1 MSNIPFTLH
10 TQSSTAINV
19 SLLYAA
25 SSKYEGEWSGTPH
38 SHPYA
43 EFFYVLRGEIDF
55 RAEGERYSLHEDDL
69 IVINPDVSHTE
80 RPRGPGTVEYV
91 SFGVEGLCMDPAGSG
106 MWSSC
111 SLFHCRQSR
120 SEVRFFLRLL
130 LAEFENHLPD
140 YEQLC
145 CHAFESFLVFLR
157 RAHPQELTVT
167 APKRTARECS
177 AVKRYIDANFRQPL
191 SLDHLAEV
199 SQLNK
204 YYLAHAFREYI
215 GLSPINYLNSRRVE
229 EARVLLRDTSHSISE
244 IAGIVG
250 FSSQSYFAQVF
261 QKAVGESPGE
271 YRKRL
276 RRGRQEK
283 QE

>member
-1 MSNIPFTLH
+1 MSNIQFTLH
-10 TQSSTAINV
+10 TQGSATISA
-19 SLLYAA
+19 SLLYAT
-25 SSKYEGEWSGTPH
+25 SSRYEGEWDGTPH
-38 SHPYA
+38 THSFA

-55 RAEGERYSLHEDDL
+55 RAEGELYSLHEDDL
-69 IVINPDVSHTE
+69 IVVNPDVDHTE
-80 RPRGPGTVEYV
+80 KPRGTGAVEYV
-91 SFGVEGLCMDPAGSG
+91 SLGVEGLCMDPTGSG

-111 SLFHCRQSR
+111 SIFHCRQSR
-120 SEVRFFLRLL
+120 SEVRFFLRLM
-130 LAEFENHLPD
+130 LAEIEHRQPD

-145 CHAFESFLVFLR
+145 FHAFESLILFLR
-157 RAHPQELTVT
+157 RSHPQELTIT
-167 APKRTARECS
+167 APKRTAKECS
-177 AVKRYIDANFRQPL
+177 AVKRYIDANFRQPI

-199 SQLNK
+199 SNLNK

-215 GLSPINYLNSRRVE
+215 GLSPINYLNSRRVD
-229 EARVLLRDTSHSISE
+229 EARVLLRDTNQSISE

-271 YRKRL
+271 YRKRM
-276 RRGRQEK
+276 RRGK

>member
-1 MSNIPFTLH
+1 MSNIQFMLQ
-10 TQSSTAINV
+10 TQGSSSISIN
-19 SLLYAA
+19 LLYAT
-25 SSKYEGEWSGTPH
+25 SSRYEGEWNNAPH
-38 SHPYA
+38 THYYA
-43 EFFYVLRGEIDF
+43 EFFYVLCGEIDF
-55 RAEGERYSLHEDDL
+55 RAENGLYSLHEDDL
-69 IVINPDVSHTE
+69 IVINPDVDHTE
-80 RPRGPGTVEYV
+80 KPHGTGAVEYV
-91 SFGVEGLCMDPAGSG
+91 SLGVEGLCMDPVGGG

-120 SEVRFFLRLL
+120 SEVRFFLRLI
-130 LAEFENHLPD
+130 LAELERRQPD
-140 YEQLC
+140 YEQMC
-145 CHAFESFLVFLR
+145 HHAFESLILLLK
-157 RAHPQELTVT
+157 RAHPQELTIT

-199 SQLNK
+199 SKLNK

-229 EARVLLRDTSHSISE
+229 EARILLRDTNDSISE

-276 RRGRQEK
+276 RRMKQEK
-283 QE
+283 TE

>member
-1 MSNIPFTLH
+1 MGFAWIPPAAECGEAAACSIAVRAGARFGFSCVCSSRNSNTICR
-10 TQSSTAINV
+10 ST
-19 SLLYAA
+19 SRWAA
-25 SSKYEGEWSGTPH
+25 TRLG
-38 SHPYA
+38 
-43 EFFYVLRGEIDF
+43 
-55 RAEGERYSLHEDDL
+55 
-69 IVINPDVSHTE
+69 
-80 RPRGPGTVEYV
+80 
-91 SFGVEGLCMDPAGSG
+91 GVWG
-106 MWSSC
+106 
-111 SLFHCRQSR
+111 F
-120 SEVRFFLRLL
+120 
-130 LAEFENHLPD
+130 
-140 YEQLC
+140 
-145 CHAFESFLVFLR
+145 R
-157 RAHPQELTVT
+157 RAHPQELAVT

-177 AVKRYIDANFRQPL
+177 AVKRYIDANFRQPI